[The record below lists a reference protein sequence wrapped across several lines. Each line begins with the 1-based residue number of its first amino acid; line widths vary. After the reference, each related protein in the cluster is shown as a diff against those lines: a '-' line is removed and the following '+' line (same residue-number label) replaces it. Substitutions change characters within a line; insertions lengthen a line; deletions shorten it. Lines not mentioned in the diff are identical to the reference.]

1 MPNSASRG
9 LKRTMFFTDLGFF
22 SYWVLV
28 SIGVISV
35 GKEGTLLDWNW
46 SFFGLDM
53 LAIFIGL
60 GSLIAARRGSPLAT
74 QLIVISLT
82 LTSAAGLMAVSFYL
96 IRFEFD
102 PAWWI
107 PNLWLL
113 LFPIVGLVSLLRP
126 RKSPIKPVPSRP
138 ETATSG
144 PDLLSLEQSGDKRR
158 SPWAICSLD

>member
-1 MPNSASRG
+1 MPNNASRG
-9 LKRTMFFTDLGFF
+9 LKRTMFLTDLGFLT
-22 SYWVLV
+22 YWVLV

-74 QLIVISLT
+74 QLIIVSLT

-96 IRFEFD
+96 IRLEFD

-113 LFPIVGLVSLLRP
+113 LFPIVGLISLMRL
-126 RKSPIKPVPSRP
+126 RKSPIKPAPSGP
-138 ETATSG
+138 ENCRAGT
-144 PDLLSLEQSGDKRR
+144 PDLLTLSKQNDERG
-158 SPWAICSLD
+158 SPWAICS